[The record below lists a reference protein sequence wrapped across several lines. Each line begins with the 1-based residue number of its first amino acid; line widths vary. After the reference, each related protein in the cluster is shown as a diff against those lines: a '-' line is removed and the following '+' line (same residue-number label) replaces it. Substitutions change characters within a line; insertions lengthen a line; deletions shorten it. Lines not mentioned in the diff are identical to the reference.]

1 MNYASGPGDKRK
13 GTGQR
18 EIYEAEMTGCGNYLQ
33 DKGAKGRQTLMLKSL
48 DG

>member
-18 EIYEAEMTGCGNYLQ
+18 EIYEAEMTGCGTTYRIRGQ
-33 DKGAKGRQTLMLKSL
+33 REDKH
-48 DG
+48 